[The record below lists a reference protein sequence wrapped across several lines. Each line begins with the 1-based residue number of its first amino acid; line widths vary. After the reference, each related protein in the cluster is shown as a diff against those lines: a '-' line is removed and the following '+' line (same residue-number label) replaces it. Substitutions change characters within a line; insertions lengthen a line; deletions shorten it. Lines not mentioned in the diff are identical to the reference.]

1 VALQVAL
8 IQGRDLTHRGGYQ
21 AMSRKINHGNTTR
34 NVRTSMNKK
43 IGWLHISDLHFLEK
57 NDWRNNSVLQKLRE
71 DVDVLR
77 KQGLG
82 IDLVFCTGDIGFGET
97 SKEPLTV
104 QYAVAKDVFKQVL
117 ELCELPNERLFLV
130 PGNHDI
136 DRKKVLKSQT
146 AYLRG
151 STLTPD
157 LVNQMFTERDN
168 EITRALER
176 LEQYRQFVLGSYP
189 HLAISDASGFGGVV
203 SVNDLVISI
212 TGLNSAW
219 TCADEKDIGALWLAG
234 EAQMHECKKA
244 IDTLLAGRTANLKIA
259 LIHHPISWLNP
270 LEALQLRGH
279 IQNEYDFLL
288 HGHTHDAWVVET
300 TKPYHI
306 VIAAGAATAETDAEF
321 GYNISQIQNHSA
333 NVHLRKYD
341 RKGRGWVKEV
351 IAGRAE
357 DGVWPVQPP
366 PTFLEQPKSSG
377 DHAGMSAIKKPLD
390 GEARS
395 RGHFGVDEILPQ
407 CTSQLKRN
415 PVLAIC
421 GLAGVGKTV
430 IVDELRRT
438 AAWSG
443 LQQIQVVLQESTS
456 LNDFYIQLAPQLGL
470 HEDRPLR
477 PVGKTHNEVANE
489 LRRIAPVVAPF
500 FIHIQRGQHWI
511 IKGKW
516 RSPDIAPLLVGLTH
530 AFPGSVIVLET
541 RERPEMAEI
550 GIFEAIGLPEPAL
563 IEYLAKPPGFES
575 AGWALKKDDRRY
587 VFQRLGGGH
596 GRGAHAFGLVVLI
609 QLAYAKSIAP
619 DEMLRHY
626 AEDYAEVLY
635 LKLFRELYDAVLCD
649 EERQL
654 LFACSLYRNGL
665 HYSHLNRLEQTMAA
679 ADFGAALIRRRLL
692 TEDAEWLYLHDL
704 VAEQAC
710 KLAADDAQTQR
721 LHRCIADFWLAD
733 LKGQRLVIEANIRR
747 ALEAFY
753 HLENAGDGE
762 RVVAIAPDLL
772 GQRPDEACATLWRIE
787 EQCIRNKK
795 DDAARMVLEYVLKID
810 PDDHKAMR
818 FLGEIRRKLYGN
830 RDNDAL
836 GLFRR
841 AVHLHPTFPHYWANY
856 GHSSIAFGNQPVKT
870 FLLEIE
876 GASASVFNDTVAAI
890 YATALAAD
898 GRGEEASTLRMNAIN
913 DGTTNAVFFADEAKW
928 LLDHKND
935 PKGALAVLDKAREL
949 RCANDFTE
957 AIYATALAA
966 DGRGEE
972 ASTLRMNAINDG
984 TTNAVFF
991 NDEAKWLL
999 DHKNDPKGALA
1010 VLDKARERRCADD
1023 FTEAIY
1029 ATALAADGCGEEA
1042 STLRMNAINDG
1053 ATNAAFFNDEAKWLL
1068 DHKND
1073 PKGALAVLD
1082 KARERRCADD
1092 FTEAIYA
1099 TALAADG
1106 CGEEVSAQ

>member
-1 VALQVAL
+1 
-8 IQGRDLTHRGGYQ
+8 
-21 AMSRKINHGNTTR
+21 
-34 NVRTSMNKK
+34 MNKK

-57 NDWRNNSVLQKLRE
+57 NDWRNNSVLHKLRE
-71 DVDVLR
+71 DVEVLR

-97 SKEPLTV
+97 SKESLTA
-104 QYAVAKDVFKQVL
+104 QYTNAQNVFKQVL
-117 ELCELPNERLFLV
+117 DICELPSDRLFFV

-151 STLTPD
+151 STLTPNS
-157 LVNQMFTERDN
+157 VNQMFTDRDN

-176 LEQYRQFVLGSYP
+176 LEQYRQFVVSSYP
-189 HLAISDASGFGGVV
+189 HLAISDASIFGGVV

-219 TCADEKDIGALWLAG
+219 TCADEEDKGQIWLAG

-244 IDTLLAGRTANLKIA
+244 IDTLLEGRTADLRIA

-270 LEALQLRGH
+270 SESVQLRGH
-279 IQNEYDFLL
+279 IQNEYDYLL

-321 GYNISQIQNHSA
+321 GYNISQIQSDSA

-341 RKGRGWVKEV
+341 GKGRGWVKEV

-357 DGVWPVQPP
+357 DGVWTVQPP
-366 PTFLEQPKSSG
+366 PTFLALPKSSG
-377 DHAGMSAIKKPLD
+377 DQAVMSARRKPLD
-390 GEARS
+390 DEARS
-395 RGHFGVDEILPQ
+395 RGHFGLDEVLPQ
-407 CTSQLKRN
+407 CTGQLKKN

-421 GLAGVGKTV
+421 GLAGVGKSV

-443 LQQIQVVLQESTS
+443 LRHIQIVLQESTS
-456 LNDFYIQLAPQLGL
+456 LNDFYIQLAPHLGL

-477 PVGKTHNEVANE
+477 PVGKTHSEVANE

-511 IKGKW
+511 VKGKW
-516 RSPDIAPLLVGLTH
+516 RSPDIAPLLIGLTH

-550 GIFEAIGLPEPAL
+550 GIFEAIGLPEAAL
-563 IEYLAKPPGFES
+563 TDYLAKPPGFES
-575 AGWALKKDDRRY
+575 ASWALKKDDRRY

-609 QLAYAKSIAP
+609 QLAFAKSIAP
-619 DEMLRHY
+619 DAVLRLY

-635 LKLFRELYDAVLCD
+635 LKLFRELYDNVLCA
-649 EERQL
+649 EERRL
-654 LFACSLYRNGL
+654 VFACSLYRNGL
-665 HYSHLNRLEQTMAA
+665 HYSHLSRLELTLTAS
-679 ADFGAALIRRRLL
+679 DFGAALIRRRLL

-710 KLAADDAQTQR
+710 KLAADDAQTRR
-721 LHRCIADFWLAD
+721 LHRTIADYWLAD

-753 HLENAGDGE
+753 HLENAGDGASIL
-762 RVVAIAPDLL
+762 AIAPALL
-772 GQRPDEACATLWRIE
+772 RQRPDEACATLWRVEQRCVE
-787 EQCIRNKK
+787 EGKE
-795 DDAARMVLEYVLKID
+795 DSARIVLEYLLKID
-810 PDDHKAMR
+810 PNDHKAMR
-818 FLGEIRRKLYGN
+818 FLGEIRRRLYGKN
-830 RDNDAL
+830 DSDAL
-836 GLFRR
+836 GLFRG
-841 AVHLHPTFPHYWANY
+841 AVQLHPTFPHYWANY
-856 GHSSIAFGNQPVKT
+856 GHSAIACGNCAISD
-870 FLLEIE
+870 FLVDIE
-876 GASASVFNDTVAAI
+876 GAPDGAFNDTVTAI
-890 YATALAAD
+890 YATALTAD
-898 GRGEEASTLRMNAIN
+898 GRGEEASTLRQHAIS
-913 DGTTNAVFFADEAKW
+913 DGTTNAVFFTDEAKW

-935 PKGALAVLDKAREL
+935 PKGALTVLDKARERRCDDDFTEAIYATALTADGRGEEASTL
-949 RCANDFTE
+949 RQHAISEGTTDAVFFADEAKWLLYHKNDPKGALVVLDKARQRRCTNDFTE

-972 ASTLRMNAINDG
+972 ASTLRQNAINNG
-984 TTNAVFF
+984 T
-991 NDEAKWLL
+991 KS
-999 DHKNDPKGALA
+999 P
-1010 VLDKARERRCADD
+1010 
-1023 FTEAIY
+1023 
-1029 ATALAADGCGEEA
+1029 
-1042 STLRMNAINDG
+1042 
-1053 ATNAAFFNDEAKWLL
+1053 AFFNDEAKWLL

-1073 PKGALAVLD
+1073 PKGALAVLE
-1082 KARERRCADD
+1082 KARERRCASD
-1092 FTEAIYA
+1092 FTEASYA

-1106 CGEEVSAQ
+1106 RGAEGAAQ